1 MKKLCIILLFL
12 PFFGLSQNACKKCS
26 EFSVENKW
34 SDLISCISDE
44 IKKTDN
50 INDYMCRVQCYGAI
64 VQKTDSITLFINNIK
79 KNCSKK
85 DILSFTLKDLEIIIK
100 WDSLFANGI
109 PSKQQLHI
117 EKLLND
123 LWTPMGFLNLLRI
136 YISWI

>member
-26 EFSVENKW
+26 EFSVANKW

-100 WDSLFANGI
+100 RDSLFANGI
-109 PSKQQLHI
+109 PSKQRLHI
-117 EKLLND
+117 ERLLND
-123 LWTPMGFLNLLRI
+123 L
-136 YISWI
+136 

>member
-1 MKKLCIILLFL
+1 MKKLCIIILFL

-26 EFSVENKW
+26 EFSVGNKW

-50 INDYMCRVQCYGAI
+50 INDYMCRVQCYGVI

-100 WDSLFANGI
+100 RDSLFANGI

-123 LWTPMGFLNLLRI
+123 L
-136 YISWI
+136 

>member
-12 PFFGLSQNACKKCS
+12 PFFGLPQNACKKCS

-50 INDYMCRVQCYGAI
+50 INDYMCRVQCYGSI

-79 KNCSKK
+79 KNCFKK

-100 WDSLFANGI
+100 RDPLFANGI

-123 LWTPMGFLNLLRI
+123 L
-136 YISWI
+136 

>member
-12 PFFGLSQNACKKCS
+12 PFYGTSQNACKKCS
-26 EFSVENKW
+26 EFSVENNW
-34 SDLISCISDE
+34 PDLISCISDE

-79 KNCSKK
+79 KYCSKK

-100 WDSLFANGI
+100 RDSLFANGI

-117 EKLLND
+117 EKILND
-123 LWTPMGFLNLLRI
+123 L
-136 YISWI
+136 

>member
-1 MKKLCIILLFL
+1 MKELSIILLFL

-64 VQKTDSITLFINNIK
+64 VQKTDSIILFINNIK
-79 KNCSKK
+79 KYCSKK
-85 DILSFTLKDLEIIIK
+85 DILNFTLTDLEIIINR
-100 WDSLFANGI
+100 DSLFANGI
-109 PSKQQLHI
+109 PTKQHLHI
-117 EKLLND
+117 EKLLNE
-123 LWTPMGFLNLLRI
+123 L
-136 YISWI
+136 